1 MSYPEKFRNLI
12 ELREEQVDVPDYV
25 WLAYAVCAVAQDSC
39 AWQGWIIEA
48 ACKQREGL
56 PEEFVKADDDQ
67 ICPDCGKVLFRTE
80 VEKQFRL
87 NPNAGP
93 KITFPTTRL
102 PITYTKSK
110 SVTKTKKKK

>member
-1 MSYPEKFRNLI
+1 MPFPEKFRDLI

-25 WLAYAVCAVAQDSC
+25 WLSYAVCAVEEDSC

-56 PEEFVKADDDQ
+56 PEEYVKADDDQ
-67 ICPDCGKVLFRTE
+67 VCPDCGKVLFRTE
-80 VEKQFRL
+80 VEKQYRL
-87 NPNAGP
+87 NVNAGP
-93 KITFPTTRL
+93 KITFASEMV

-110 SVTKTKKKK
+110 SVAKTKKEK